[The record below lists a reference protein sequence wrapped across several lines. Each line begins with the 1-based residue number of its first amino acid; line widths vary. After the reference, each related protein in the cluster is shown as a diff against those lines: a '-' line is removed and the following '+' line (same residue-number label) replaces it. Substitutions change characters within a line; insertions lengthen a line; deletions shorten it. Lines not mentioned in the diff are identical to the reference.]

1 MHLYYTL
8 VHQHYTLPYL
18 FFTFIFFVAYSYVE
32 NYSHKVNGNISFSGS
47 WPDGNQVD
55 EQVALDQQVAVK
67 LLIGVGF
74 V

>member
-1 MHLYYTL
+1 M
-8 VHQHYTLPYL
+8 HQHYTLPYM

-32 NYSHKVNGNISFSGS
+32 NYSHKVNGNISFVCS

-55 EQVALDQQVAVK
+55 EQVVLDQRVAVK